1 MLLPVANVAN
11 VIVSFVEQDL
21 LPKGNNPQRWLTVF
35 IVTGMVKQT
44 QSLVEKHRDMLKMIG
59 VLNDEDELNVEVLR
73 DLALE
78 AFNKSGPIEIGGIVF
93 DKEDV
98 STMYDIAK
106 KFSKE

>member
-1 MLLPVANVAN
+1 MLLPVANIAN

-21 LPKGNNPQRWLTVF
+21 LPKGTNPQRWLTVF
-35 IVTGMVKQT
+35 VVTGMVKQA
-44 QSLVEKHRDMLKMIG
+44 QVLVEQHKDTLKMIG
-59 VLNDEDELNVEVLR
+59 VLNDQNEVNVEELR

-78 AFNKSGPIEIGGIVF
+78 AFSKSGPVEIAGIIF

-98 STMYDIAK
+98 PVMYEIAK

>member
-1 MLLPVANVAN
+1 MLLPVANIAN

-21 LPKGNNPQRWLTVF
+21 LPKGSNSQRWLTVF
-35 IVTGMVKQT
+35 IVTGMVKQ
-44 QSLVEKHRDMLKMIG
+44 VEVIVEQHKNTLKMIG
-59 VLNDEDELNVEVLR
+59 VLNDQNEVNVEELR

-78 AFNKSGPIEIGGIVF
+78 AFSKSGPVEIGGIVF

-98 STMYDIAK
+98 PTIYEIAK